1 MSELTNIHARAVKD
15 LTTPTELPVD
25 TDALDQVK
33 LVAGNF
39 PAEYVGNEAMTVGMI
54 KDLAA
59 QGREA
64 ELEEVLQ
71 KITQEETRAKEVEAA
86 LIKGKADKATTLSG
100 YGISD
105 AYTQAQI
112 DSKVNNLE
120 SKKANKVDVDTALS
134 NLSTTA
140 NKYYSTLAAANAD
153 IANIALNQ
161 SVTIGE
167 EANSGLW
174 YKATAGAT
182 SLTKSAYDPLTQAK
196 EYTDKLKQD
205 FKNFTGLA
213 QMIGIS
219 GLEDKNKQNYWA
231 VKVFGMPQAAYVPAL
246 NYEDVYKN
254 PVLFEDYLPDGGIIL
269 NYPYSNIICRA
280 IVTNAAEKVVTFDS
294 LMIDDSLII
303 FVDGKQAY
311 SGGTTITATN
321 VTFTI
326 PSGKHIIDIFINN
339 GASSG
344 GFRGSPNL
352 STQVE
357 NMYAASIAYKHGAKQ
372 AVDTLKSL
380 DNALLQITKNS
391 SFKKILTQEA
401 FSLPGQVNYSN
412 PTTAGTIEGFANQ
425 YTTEFIP
432 VSKGDV
438 ITAYIPTLHDF
449 HYTPITFFDTTKKY
463 VQNLAHG
470 KPSQM
475 AIPGRKSMLE
485 KVRQNVHGVK
495 ENNAFFISGIAP
507 ADGYVRVTAPKGLWL
522 NPVSTSPTYGEL
534 AVLIS
539 TQEKFAEFS
548 NLYVAPKNGFKAL
561 VGQWFSPNI
570 TTYFKS
576 IVQSQLTVGN
586 PVIMVD
592 SLANSICKI
601 PVKAGQYFH
610 LIASRPNA
618 GNIIHAFD
626 SADKYIKSIELELNE
641 VTQYQ
646 TNINPIFNLNILV
659 ENDGFFYFTPSS
671 EVAGLLAIAFT
682 DKKVTYQREYL
693 KETDTIE
700 WTDGAIFGVSVGGGF
715 SGGWNNLA
723 TARPLT
729 LSASSRPNY
738 GNNVSKPV
746 LLKKGTVL
754 EFTSKIGMPVHLNVL
769 ELDKTATTTQML
781 NVFNFDAVTESV
793 LLSFLNKTMDTTKWW
808 DAVKTTSYY
817 CNEEKDVLVYF
828 NQDYRESIAI
838 SNQEP
843 SFRLLTKAQYIEL
856 RKNLVA
862 GNITAYANMTAAN
875 VSTTTP
881 SIGLKPILVFKDEVV
896 TYPCPTMYVDI
907 ASTNLDGPDATSPT
921 YVGAVAVPVLTPV
934 KYDDPSQIQNGV
946 DGYLRQSTIV
956 TKTGYLT
963 WARPQY
969 ILGTDGTYT
978 ANSKN
983 GVDDL
988 LKAFPIVV
996 SPKNEYKPSENTMI
1010 YLPNRYVYN
1019 NAKGNLQY
1027 VVSNNDVNMLIAPV
1041 IKGKK
1046 YRLNRCISGYMPSA
1060 QSWFYGLTSK
1070 AKEALYFKD
1079 VEGNDRV
1086 LVHGQGLSMYL
1097 QPEEDG
1103 YVFLPS
1109 VFNDTIYP
1117 SDALS
1122 MLAVTADEENAIF
1135 HKPPR

>member
-1 MSELTNIHARAVKD
+1 MTDLTDIFARSIKD
-15 LTTPTELPVD
+15 LTLLPQLPDDLTV
-25 TDALDQVK
+25 LDQVK
-33 LVAGNF
+33 V
-39 PAEYVGNEAMTVGMI
+39 PVGNLPVGVNGCEALSIQQLSTLVYDTLN
-54 KDLAA
+54 KDIRDVEQKVNTKLAEN
-59 QGREA
+59 QN
-64 ELEEVLQ
+64 LV
-71 KITQEETRAKEVEAA
+71 
-86 LIKGKADKATTLSG
+86 
-100 YGISD
+100 
-105 AYTQAQI
+105 
-112 DSKVNNLE
+112 DSKLSKTQTIVDSKLLE
-120 SKKANKVDVDTALS
+120 NKTYTNQALSQLSTAANKF
-134 NLSTTA
+134 
-140 NKYYSTLAAANAD
+140 YPTLAEANAD
-153 IANIALNQ
+153 IANVEVNQ
-161 SVTIGE
+161 PVQVGE
-167 EANSGLW
+167 SANGGLY

-182 SLTKSAYDPLTQAK
+182 TSTKSPYDPLTQAK

-213 QMIGIS
+213 QMISIS

-294 LMIDDSLII
+294 LMINDSLII
-303 FVDGKQAY
+303 FVDGKQVY

-339 GASSG
+339 GASIG

-357 NMYAASIAYKHGAKQ
+357 NMYAASIAYKHGEKQ

-391 SFKKILTQEA
+391 SFKQILTQEA
-401 FSLPGQVNYSN
+401 FSLPGGVNYSN

-463 VQNLAHG
+463 VQALAHG

-592 SLANSICKI
+592 SYANSICKI

-610 LIASRPNA
+610 LLASRPNS

-626 SADKYIKSIELELNE
+626 ATDKYIKSIELELNE

-659 ENDGFFYFTPSS
+659 ENDGADGTHDQ
-671 EVAGLLAIAFT
+671 LL
-682 DKKVTYQREYL
+682 Q
-693 KETDTIE
+693 
-700 WTDGAIFGVSVGGGF
+700 GAI
-715 SGGWNNLA
+715 
-723 TARPLT
+723 
-729 LSASSRPNY
+729 
-738 GNNVSKPV
+738 
-746 LLKKGTVL
+746 
-754 EFTSKIGMPVHLNVL
+754 
-769 ELDKTATTTQML
+769 
-781 NVFNFDAVTESV
+781 VT
-793 LLSFLNKTMDTTKWW
+793 K
-808 DAVKTTSYY
+808 
-817 CNEEKDVLVYF
+817 
-828 NQDYRESIAI
+828 Q
-838 SNQEP
+838 
-843 SFRLLTKAQYIEL
+843 
-856 RKNLVA
+856 
-862 GNITAYANMTAAN
+862 
-875 VSTTTP
+875 
-881 SIGLKPILVFKDEVV
+881 
-896 TYPCPTMYVDI
+896 
-907 ASTNLDGPDATSPT
+907 
-921 YVGAVAVPVLTPV
+921 PVLTERVPDKVFVFQYLVFFCIAGFGRDFIPLSSDGAALTGGRPV
-934 KYDDPSQIQNGV
+934 
-946 DGYLRQSTIV
+946 
-956 TKTGYLT
+956 
-963 WARPQY
+963 
-969 ILGTDGTYT
+969 
-978 ANSKN
+978 SKHVGFAGN
-983 GVDDL
+983 VLADFL
-988 LKAFPIVV
+988 L
-996 SPKNEYKPSENTMI
+996 
-1010 YLPNRYVYN
+1010 
-1019 NAKGNLQY
+1019 
-1027 VVSNNDVNMLIAPV
+1027 
-1041 IKGKK
+1041 
-1046 YRLNRCISGYMPSA
+1046 
-1060 QSWFYGLTSK
+1060 
-1070 AKEALYFKD
+1070 
-1079 VEGNDRV
+1079 
-1086 LVHGQGLSMYL
+1086 
-1097 QPEEDG
+1097 
-1103 YVFLPS
+1103 
-1109 VFNDTIYP
+1109 
-1117 SDALS
+1117 
-1122 MLAVTADEENAIF
+1122 
-1135 HKPPR
+1135 